1 MGDVE
6 MGVNQEFS
14 ETANLNSTGGNG
26 EREGHSYTTQQLEI
40 EVLVGNIKKIKE
52 MVESN
57 KNLTRLS
64 DGEIPIATA
73 ANFAPRNVKKDI
85 VKYLYSVMRGNPD
98 DPSVFSGDS
107 GCRIICSV
115 IGTGF
120 YDIALDMINLY
131 PDLAL
136 VRKDGHC
143 ALEMMARSPNAFLS
157 ESQLSFWDHFIY
169 SLAGIDVGNKISR
182 NEEAVRLVNCIF
194 EKIKS
199 MSNEDIEKYFNA
211 EGEANILNIAITT
224 GTTGFL
230 IECLR
235 NFPGL
240 VWIPLGDQG
249 LNIFSIAIMRRQEN
263 IFNLVCHKDGFQKK
277 MVAIKDNFGNTILH
291 LAALWHIP
299 HKTNQG
305 SVDIKIQRKLGS
317 FTALQIQRELQW
329 FQEVESLLPLEN
341 ITTTNIDKWTPQEL
355 FDLHHRQ
362 PIADAEKWTKDT
374 AQSGTLV
381 SALIVTVAF
390 ASTFTVPGGNFSD
403 NSDIDKRG
411 IPIFLHKT
419 AFTVFIVANAM
430 ALFSSIS
437 SLLLFMGLQTSQ
449 FEDHDYLRF
458 IPKRLI
464 MSFTTLFISIISL
477 MVAFCATLHI
487 ILGSRFT
494 WLPTLLSIAASVP
507 VGLFIWSQLSLFV
520 KMVVS
525 TYGRSIF
532 RKGQH

>member
-1 MGDVE
+1 ME
-6 MGVNQEFS
+6 TVNLTICDA
-14 ETANLNSTGGNG
+14 ETTLQND
-26 EREGHSYTTQQLEI
+26 I
-40 EVLVGNIKKIKE
+40 LVGNTDSIKAILE
-52 MVESN
+52 TN
-57 KNLTRLS
+57 PNLTERR
-64 DGEIPIATA
+64 EIPIVNA
-73 ANFAPRNVKKDI
+73 ANFAPWKAKKDT
-85 VKYLYSVMRGNPD
+85 VKHLYIVMRANPNNR
-98 DPSVFSGDS
+98 SVFSGDS
-107 GCRIICSV
+107 GCRIIRSV
-115 IGTGF
+115 IGAGF
-120 YDIALDMINLY
+120 YDIASEIITAY

-136 VRKDGHC
+136 ERQENGHC
-143 ALEMMARSPNAFLS
+143 ALEMLARSPNAFLT

-169 SLAGIDVGNKISR
+169 SRAGIDVGNEISS
-182 NEEAVRLVNCIF
+182 NAKAVGLVNYIL
-194 EKIKS
+194 KR
-199 MSNEDIEKYFNA
+199 MSSTMTSSKMEEYFTKNFKDTS
-211 EGEANILNIAITT
+211 NILEIAITT

-230 IECLR
+230 MECLR

-240 VWIPLGDQG
+240 VWIPLGVQG

-263 IFNLVCHKDGFQKK
+263 IFNLVCHSDRFHGFQKK
-277 MVAIKDNFGNTILH
+277 MVDIKDNYGNTILH

-299 HKTNQG
+299 HRTKHG

-329 FQEVESLLPLEN
+329 FQEVESLLPLEY
-341 ITTTNIDKWTPQEL
+341 ITTNEDKWTPQEV

-374 AQSGTLV
+374 SQSGTLV

-437 SLLLFMGLQTSQ
+437 SLLLFIGLQTSQ

-464 MSFTTLFISIISL
+464 MSFATLFISIITL

-494 WLPTLLSIAASVP
+494 WLPTLLSIAASIP
-507 VGLFIWSQLSLFV
+507 VG
-520 KMVVS
+520 
-525 TYGRSIF
+525 
-532 RKGQH
+532 